1 MVPQFVRTTAVY
13 VRRRFRRCLERRR
26 LGFDDG
32 AGAAT
37 ALQPSRVLRCGA
49 VAVAGV
55 VVDRGCVAV
64 VVVASADRSSSLP
77 HATRA
82 MAASRITMR
91 TSARRTAAERNGS
104 PGMVG
109 RLRAQRPHATQR
121 SNSTAV
127 PLTALVTRYDH
138 FLLDLDGTVWVGD
151 EPTPG
156 AVDAVAALR
165 TAGKCVTFVTN
176 DTQLGTEEYVRKLW
190 RLGFQASLEEVVT
203 VGGAL
208 QFVLAERFQGRAAV
222 VIGSEALHR
231 HVEAAG
237 LRIVNATT
245 FASRA
250 DVVVVAFHPR
260 FNYDELREA
269 TQAAL
274 RGAFLIGSNR
284 DATFPAPD
292 GLWPGSGAVIAAV
305 ETASGRTVTTV
316 GKPEPTLVQTAL
328 DRLGPG
334 RALMVGDR
342 VDADL
347 GAAHAA
353 GIDGAIVLT
362 GASDRETAEAATEP
376 RAVAIAERLQTLVL
390 G

>member
-1 MVPQFVRTTAVY
+1 MPV
-13 VRRRFRRCLERRR
+13 
-26 LGFDDG
+26 
-32 AGAAT
+32 
-37 ALQPSRVLRCGA
+37 
-49 VAVAGV
+49 
-55 VVDRGCVAV
+55 
-64 VVVASADRSSSLP
+64 SSLL
-77 HATRA
+77 A
-82 MAASRITMR
+82 
-91 TSARRTAAERNGS
+91 
-104 PGMVG
+104 
-109 RLRAQRPHATQR
+109 
-121 SNSTAV
+121 
-127 PLTALVTRYDH
+127 RYDH
-138 FLLDLDGTVWVGD
+138 VLLDLDGCVWVGD
-151 EPTPG
+151 EATPC

-165 TAGKCVTFVTN
+165 AAGKNVAFVTN

-203 VGGAL
+203 CGGAL
-208 QFVLAERFQGRAAV
+208 QFVLAERFTGGSAV
-222 VIGSEALHR
+222 VIGSDALHR

-237 LRIVNATT
+237 MRIVNRTT

-250 DVVVVAFHPR
+250 DVVVVAFHPQ
-260 FNYDELREA
+260 FDYDELREA

-305 ETASGRTVTTV
+305 ETASGREVMTV
-316 GKPEPTLVQTAL
+316 GKPEPTLVRTAL

-362 GASDRETAEAATEP
+362 GASDRAIAEAAPEP
-376 RAVAIAERLQTLVL
+376 GAVAIAERLETLVL
-390 G
+390 A